1 MYFPTR
7 SMPRDDEM
15 NCRLKKKILPSDP
28 FHIALTPNIL
38 IIIKTKKR
46 GTQFKMQVKNLN
58 KSSLQKEYTPIKK
71 ITLKGVGL
79 QCAV

>member
-1 MYFPTR
+1 MISWDIAITSFLSTRDAKVFERKLLHLKMYFPTR

-46 GTQFKMQVKNLN
+46 GTQFKM
-58 KSSLQKEYTPIKK
+58 
-71 ITLKGVGL
+71 
-79 QCAV
+79 